1 MVRKIMYNKK
11 GKKNCTYK
19 MVKKELN
26 ITERWR
32 SKLAE
37 GRCLPDRQI
46 KELDFSFVSLFNF
59 IF

>member
-1 MVRKIMYNKK
+1 MYNKK